1 MDMIKKIKGIEI
13 IDSRGIPTIEAEFFL
28 ESGFSGCASVP
39 SGASTGSNEAVEL
52 RDKNKDRYF
61 GKGVTKAVF
70 NVNNIINDS
79 LVGQNIDSQKSI
91 DSLLIDLDGTPNKS
105 HLGANAI
112 LAVSLAYARASANS
126 KGLHLYESLSRS
138 NNYISPVP
146 MMNILNGGSHAE
158 NNVDIQEFMI
168 IPIGVDSFSE
178 AVRCGAE
185 VFHSLKEIL
194 SKRGLNTAVGD
205 EGGFAPDFS
214 SNEEALIAISEAVD
228 ISGYTLGRDV
238 FLGLDVAST
247 EIYSEG
253 FYYLESENKKFDS
266 KDFCFYLEDLVSRYP
281 IISIEDG
288 MAEDDWSGWELMS
301 KRFDKRIQLVGDD
314 LFVTNTKLLSKGISR
329 KIANSILIKPN
340 QIGTLSETLDA
351 IDMASG
357 ADYSSVISHRSGETE
372 DNIIADISIAT
383 SATQIKTGSLCRS
396 DRLSKYNQIMRIENN
411 LGKNIQYASFDAFNF
426 SLSND

>member
-1 MDMIKKIKGIEI
+1 MDIIKEVKGIEI
-13 IDSRGIPTIEAEFFL
+13 MDSRGMPTVEAEVFL
-28 ESGFSGCASVP
+28 ESGFSGRASVP

-61 GKGVTKAVF
+61 GKGVTKAVS
-70 NVNNIINDS
+70 NVNNTINDS
-79 LVGQNIDSQKSI
+79 LVGQNIDSQRSI

-105 HLGANAI
+105 NLGANAL

-178 AVRCGAE
+178 AVRCGVE
-185 VFHSLKEIL
+185 VFHTLKAIL

-205 EGGFAPDFS
+205 EGGFAPDLS
-214 SNEEALIAISEAVD
+214 SNEDALIVISEAVE
-228 ISGYTLGRDV
+228 IAGYTLGRDV

-253 FYYLESENKKFDS
+253 IYYLESENKKFDS
-266 KDFCFYLEDLVSRYP
+266 KDFCFYLEELISRYP

-301 KRFDKRIQLVGDD
+301 QRFDKRIQLVGDD
-314 LFVTNTKLLSKGISR
+314 LFVTNTKILSKGISR
-329 KIANSILIKPN
+329 KVANSILIKPN

-351 IDMASG
+351 IDMANKAS
-357 ADYSSVISHRSGETE
+357 YSSVISHRSGETE

-383 SATQIKTGSLCRS
+383 SAKQIKTGSLCRS

-411 LGKNIQYASFDAFNF
+411 LGKNITYASFDAFKCL
-426 SLSND
+426 LSDD